1 MHKSLEGV
9 SVTLCWTVPRLRQHH
24 PGTAAT
30 VTGFQQPL
38 AEPPWTQPTL
48 AAICACD
55 SPIAA
60 SSRIRSAEIG
70 VALLPA
76 RLGKPSWVFGIRDPL
91 LDHSSP
97 RMRGTLKNR
106 GKQRQAK
113 PVHPRVCG
121 EHANCLDNAS
131 DCSGSSPRLRGTRR
145 REPNLVVVTGSSP
158 RLRGTLHRPGD
169 RSGRQRFIPASAGKT
184 LPKSYCKGTL
194 I

>member
-30 VTGFQQPL
+30 VTGF
-38 AEPPWTQPTL
+38 PTTSCRTAL
-48 AAICACD
+48 D
-55 SPIAA
+55 SIHAGGNLRLRQPIAA

-158 RLRGTLHRPGD
+158 RLRGTLYRPGD